1 MKQEQVNLRQLV
13 MEMLLAVTIQREDR
27 PMEYSHV
34 MIRDVLNK
42 YNYLSGQ
49 EKAFM
54 KRLFEG
60 TLERMIELDYCIDQ
74 FSKVKVAKMK
84 PVIRKIMR
92 SDLIYGCGTGF
103 GSV

>member
-13 MEMLLAVTIQREDR
+13 MDMLLAVTVSNENR
-27 PMEYSHV
+27 PPEYSHV
-34 MIRDVLNK
+34 IIRDVLNK

-60 TLERMIELDYCIDQ
+60 TLERMIELDY
-74 FSKVKVAKMK
+74 
-84 PVIRKIMR
+84 
-92 SDLIYGCGTGF
+92 
-103 GSV
+103 

>member
-27 PMEYSHV
+27 PTEYSHV

-42 YNYLSGQ
+42 YNYLSAQ

-54 KRLFEG
+54 KRL
-60 TLERMIELDYCIDQ
+60 L
-74 FSKVKVAKMK
+74 KVHW
-84 PVIRKIMR
+84 
-92 SDLIYGCGTGF
+92 
-103 GSV
+103 SV